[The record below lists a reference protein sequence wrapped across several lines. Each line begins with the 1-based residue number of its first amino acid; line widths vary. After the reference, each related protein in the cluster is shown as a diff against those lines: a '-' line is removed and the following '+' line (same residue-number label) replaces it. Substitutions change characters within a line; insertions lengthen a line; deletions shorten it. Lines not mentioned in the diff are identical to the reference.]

1 MELVIVVLLAV
12 ILSALLL
19 VWLQTNRRLNR
30 LDERGLSQEQLDA
43 LAQRL
48 LDSDQRILATTTQTF
63 GELQSNLGQ
72 LSQATKQMMEVGK
85 DIASLEDLLKPPK
98 LRGGMGETLLE
109 MLLAQIFRVERFYEL
124 QYRFRSGES
133 VDAVIKLGENLV
145 PVDAKFPLESFRRI
159 LEGETEGERRA
170 ARREF
175 IKVVKNH
182 IDNIAQKYIL
192 PDEGTFD
199 FALMYIPAEN
209 VYYET
214 IIKGEGEEGI
224 FPYALERRVIPVSP
238 NSFYAY
244 LQVIVRGLR
253 GLQIEERAQEIMVH
267 LERLQG
273 DFDRFHQDFETL
285 GTHIQHARSKY
296 EEADRKLER
305 LGDKLT
311 TIGEAEREELPP
323 PEVAQL
329 EQES

>member
-1 MELVIVVLLAV
+1 MELVIVILLAV
-12 ILSALLL
+12 ILLALLWM
-19 VWLQTNRRLNR
+19 WLQSNSRLSR
-30 LDERGLSQEQLDA
+30 LEERGLSQEQLDA

-63 GELQSNLGQ
+63 GQLQSNLGQ
-72 LSQATKQMMEVGK
+72 LSQATQQMMEVGK

-109 MLLAQIFRVERFYEL
+109 MLLAQIFRAEGFYIL
-124 QYRFRSGES
+124 QYRFRSGDF

-159 LEGETEGERRA
+159 LESEVETERRA

-175 IKVVKNH
+175 VRVVKSH

-214 IIKGEGEEGI
+214 IIKGEEEEGI

-253 GLQIEERAQEIMVH
+253 GLQIEERAQEIMAH
-267 LERLQG
+267 LGRLER
-273 DFDRFHQDFETL
+273 DFDLFRQDFETL
-285 GTHIQHARSKY
+285 GTHIEHAYNKY
-296 EEADRKLER
+296 YKEAVPKLKV
-305 LGDKLT
+305 LGGKLT
-311 TIGEAEREELPP
+311 AIGESERAELPSPKVEEL
-323 PEVAQL
+323 E
-329 EQES
+329 